1 MLLQPRH
8 QRSLALACAAV
19 ALLVLVN
26 VSLVCAGKP
35 RSVKDWAKLKD
46 EDFDAVEGE
55 WRHGDEEHVRCL
67 LPRCFSCLVKL
78 SQLFVGSAIMAG
90 VQRQQCL
97 IRVPRDLQFVVFSL
111 SMSALA
117 ILCACVHLCRS

>member
-8 QRSLALACAAV
+8 QRSLALACVVA

-26 VSLVCAGKP
+26 VPLVRTGKP

-55 WRHGDEEHVRCL
+55 WRHGDEEHVRRL
-67 LPRCFSCLVKL
+67 LPGC
-78 SQLFVGSAIMAG
+78 
-90 VQRQQCL
+90 
-97 IRVPRDLQFVVFSL
+97 P
-111 SMSALA
+111 
-117 ILCACVHLCRS
+117 ACSSS